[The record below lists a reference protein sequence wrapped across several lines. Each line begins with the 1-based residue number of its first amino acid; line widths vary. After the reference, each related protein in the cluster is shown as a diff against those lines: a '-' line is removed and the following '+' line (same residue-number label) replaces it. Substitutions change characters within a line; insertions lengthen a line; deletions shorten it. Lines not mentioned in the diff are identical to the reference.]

1 MAFSLKVFASDWE
14 EEFELWREF
23 ILGVKAIG
31 EIYSADTAISVD
43 LHSECLNIV
52 CAIGPAGE
60 IRQVK
65 LNLIPAFIQSHGHC
79 ADEGFHSGRA
89 LIVARSES
97 AADVFVI

>member
-1 MAFSLKVFASDWE
+1 M
-14 EEFELWREF
+14 
-23 ILGVKAIG
+23 
-31 EIYSADTAISVD
+31 D

-79 ADEGFHSGRA
+79 ADEGFYSGRA